1 MSECTI
7 YSEEI
12 WKRILEKYPS
22 IKELAI
28 KLGIENN
35 PKRAKEIRKIYNH
48 NFGFLDLNND
58 ERELA
63 VRLQAAE
70 FSECIFLKQVVVT
83 GKFHLEN
90 GADDYAMAAFDLVL
104 ADFED
109 SFKDWYH
116 EVRKRNISK
125 NASFA
130 EFYEVFLDVIKL
142 KMEFKVPYTKL
153 FIHKLLKS
161 SAMPKE
167 DSLEIKQY
175 FLTKN
180 PEILPELEKELIE

>member
-1 MSECTI
+1 MSDYTI

-35 PKRAKEIRKIYNH
+35 PERAKEISERYDH
-48 NFGFLDLNND
+48 NFGFPNLNDD

-63 VRLQAAE
+63 VELLTAE
-70 FSECIFLKQVVVT
+70 FREVFFLKQIVAT
-83 GKFHLEN
+83 GKEHYKN
-90 GADDYAMAAFDLVL
+90 GAGDYAMAAFDLVL
-104 ADFED
+104 VDFED

-116 EVRKRNISK
+116 EVRKRNISE

-142 KMEFKVPYTKL
+142 KIEFKVPYTKL
-153 FIHKLLKS
+153 FIHKLLEN

-180 PEILPELEKELIE
+180 PEILPELEEELIE